1 MKYSTRVVVAS
12 AAGALLGIGM
22 TINGLGSAAAESS
35 DYTMLPVDPNLVSD
49 SLAYSAAPFD
59 IDPDGRPGVEAVY
72 THREGGT
79 RQITTTILVL
89 PDAQAAVAALAAD
102 PADMA
107 NSQSQPAAVG
117 TGGTML
123 SGTSPDGTES
133 VTVLTFTEGNTA
145 TTIEFDGPPTDP
157 APVDFVLE
165 LGQKQG
171 TAIKDWQSA

>member
-1 MKYSTRVVVAS
+1 MKNSTRVVVAS
-12 AAGALLGIGM
+12 AAGALLGVGM
-22 TINGLGSAAAESS
+22 TINGLRSAAEGFS
-35 DYTMLPVDPNLVSD
+35 DYTMLPVDVSD

-59 IDPDGRPGVEAVY
+59 IDPEGRPGVEAVY
-72 THREGGT
+72 TPREGGT

-107 NSQSQPAAVG
+107 NTQSQPAAQG
-117 TGGTML
+117 AGGTML

-145 TTIEFDGPPTDP
+145 ATIEFDGPPSDP
-157 APVDFVLE
+157 APADFVME
-165 LGQKQG
+165 LGQKQD